1 MIVAILMPATPALAA
16 DCNVPDC
23 VGLGYNREQCI
34 NAIQAAGLVVG
45 VEGGVPGIGQSLRT
59 VVAQNPPGLSIVNCG
74 SAVDFNAVSYPIKQT
89 STFFANWWFHGRPAC
104 WAYPRQCNGD
114 ADGKK
119 QFQYWVLTNDLAI
132 LRSAIGNLETAMP
145 PNLMCADCDH
155 KKQGAFWVSGND
167 LRILRAFYL
176 DPAVPICGNVQ
187 PPPNPNPDYH
197 YWCLPPGGVCPPG
210 QFCAPAGICPNTP

>member
-1 MIVAILMPATPALAA
+1 MLVLATPALAA

-45 VEGGVPGIGQSLRT
+45 VEVNVPGIGQALRQ
-59 VVAQNPPGLSIVNCG
+59 VIAQNPPGLSVVDCC
-74 SAVDFNAVSYPIKQT
+74 SAVDFDAVSYPIKQT
-89 STFFANWWFHGRPAC
+89 STFYANWWFRGRPAC

-119 QFQYWVLTNDLAI
+119 LLIYWVNNNDMSI
-132 LRSAIGNLETAMP
+132 LRSSIGNLETAI
-145 PNLMCADCDH
+145 PNIPMCADFDH
-155 KKQGAFWVSGND
+155 KKQGAFRVSGND
-167 LRILRAFYL
+167 LRILRANYL
-176 DPAVPICGNVQ
+176 QLVVPICGNVQ
-187 PPPNPNPDYH
+187 PPPNLDPDYH

-210 QFCAPAGICPNTP
+210 QFCAPAGYCPNTP